1 MTIPGFHRGTAAW
14 RIADQH
20 SLGMALQEIRGSW
33 RGSVALGVVVMIAGG
48 IAGTNLFVAGSASIL
63 YIGAV
68 MFAGGLL
75 ELVDAMAVADWRG
88 ERLRLL
94 AGAIYGF
101 AGAII
106 IFDPLFASATLS
118 LALAI
123 LLSFVGALRI
133 AFGFQHHDE
142 EAQGSVVAAG
152 AFTVIAAAVVLV
164 AWPGISLWLLGTV
177 LIVDLIFQGW
187 SFATLGLA
195 IRARC

>member
-1 MTIPGFHRGTAAW
+1 VA
-14 RIADQH
+14 
-20 SLGMALQEIRGSW
+20 S
-33 RGSVALGVVVMIAGG
+33 SV
-48 IAGTNLFVAGSASIL
+48 SIL
-63 YIGAV
+63 HIGAM

-75 ELVDAMAVADWRG
+75 ELVDALAVADWRG

-106 IFDPLFASATLS
+106 IFDPLLAFAALS

-133 AFGFQHHDE
+133 AYDFQHHDE
-142 EAQGSVVAAG
+142 EAPGSIVGKG
-152 AFTVIAAAVVLV
+152 AFTLVAAVVVLV
-164 AWPGISLWLLGTV
+164 GWPGISPWLLGTV
-177 LIVDLIFQGW
+177 LAVDLMFQGW

-195 IRARC
+195 ARARR